1 MRLPNP
7 LEAFE
12 QRQVKIWLD
21 SRRTTMG
28 KLVWTHFPLGRKRS
42 KIAGAKLKREGAKKG
57 FPDNV
62 IFDPPP
68 NVSGACGTVFELKR
82 AGENYRKPTDE
93 QMAWLLALSD
103 RGWETFVAKGA
114 GDAVRKLRALGY

>member
-1 MRLPNP
+1 MRPPNP

-21 SRRTTMG
+21 SRRTPMG

-42 KIAGAKLKREGAKKG
+42 KIAGAKLKAEGAKSG
-57 FPDNV
+57 FPDNI

-68 NVSGACGTVFELKR
+68 NV
-82 AGENYRKPTDE
+82 KPTDE
-93 QMAWLLALSD
+93 QTAWLLALSD